1 MKITKT
7 IILDVDQYSLIQCSL
22 DYEIEAFEKIND
34 SHKYDEDI
42 QKRRNILNLID
53 SAKSEVVYE
62 KEN

>member
-22 DYEIEAFEKIND
+22 YHEIEAFEKIND
-34 SHKYDEDI
+34 SHNYDEDI